1 METPRDNLLTD
12 KLYFDSS
19 RQMYFVTPDGIGC
32 FWYDTEEEAREQH
45 GFEEDEEVEEIDRLS
60 DF

>member
-1 METPRDNLLTD
+1 METSRDSLLVD

-19 RQMYFVTPDGIGC
+19 RQQYFVTPDGIGC
-32 FWYDTEEEAREQH
+32 FWYDTEEEARDEH
-45 GFEEDEEVEEIDRLS
+45 GIEGDLEEIDRLS